1 MQAICLGL
9 VIWILLKMLIEHESI
24 DKKIRRMD
32 MQSDNI
38 KSDKWKR
45 EHGEL

>member
-1 MQAICLGL
+1 MQALVLGIVL
-9 VIWILLKMLIEHESI
+9 YVLFKMLTEHEPI

-32 MQSDNI
+32 MQPNNI